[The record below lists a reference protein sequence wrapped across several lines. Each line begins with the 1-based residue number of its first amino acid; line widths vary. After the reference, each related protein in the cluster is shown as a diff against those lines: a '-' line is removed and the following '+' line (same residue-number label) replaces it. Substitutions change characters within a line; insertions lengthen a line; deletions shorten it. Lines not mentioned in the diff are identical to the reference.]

1 MADQQNTIGINDT
14 KSLYI
19 WIAFFIVST
28 VVIGLTINALTSEV
42 QNMTR
47 ELREI
52 KTIMRQQ
59 AAK

>member
-1 MADQQNTIGINDT
+1 MTDELRKAAADARI
-14 KSLYI
+14 LYI

-42 QNMTR
+42 QNLTAEM
-47 ELREI
+47 REI
-52 KTIMRQQ
+52 KSIMRQQ